1 MHVLGGEN
9 EKNIKKSNAFL
20 RGAQQRPRCQPFVKA
35 RMKNNNKNKSK
46 TKTKTTK
53 QQLMQQQ
60 QLATATATATAA
72 ATTAAANSSCT
83 EIPAKQR
90 QQQRPQCQ
98 PFVKARILCHHQND
112 NNYQCS
118 RLINTRGCIVCSENM
133 IGCSPVQRF
142 KIK

>member
-1 MHVLGGEN
+1 EN
-9 EKNIKKSNAFL
+9 EKKHKKSNAFL

-60 QLATATATATAA
+60 QLATATATATATAA

-83 EIPAKQR
+83 EVPAKQR